1 MVERERFVQVSP
13 QETQFEQDHTNSGK
27 RSDNC
32 VFFSW
37 ILDLI
42 DNNITITSKHTLR
55 DGVNNHL
62 LRSTKL
68 VAPDNPGE
76 EVGCSRLWG
85 ITGMIYSIQK
95 PPSNRGYLN
104 K

>member
-42 DNNITITSKHTLR
+42 DNYYHKQAHTQR
-55 DGVNNHL
+55 
-62 LRSTKL
+62 
-68 VAPDNPGE
+68 
-76 EVGCSRLWG
+76 WG
-85 ITGMIYSIQK
+85 K
-95 PPSNRGYLN
+95 
-104 K
+104 